1 MRAADAHRPGGLPG
15 SLERRHALLCC
26 QWTGL
31 AGLPGDCRDRQDAS
45 ANIADMQR
53 DLDKMRRRPFFF
65 PLVLPVLLFIAV
77 VAAAAWVFDARATTV
92 VFVVRHAETETG
104 ADPDPSLSVDGRERA
119 ARLARMLSQAQ
130 PVRGV
135 DAIFASEFRRTH
147 QTVTPLSE
155 TLALPVNLVPSA
167 TWNDLAKRITREHRG
182 EYVLVAGSANTVPQ
196 LVKALSDT
204 DVSLREDEYDAMF
217 IIFVPQISKTRVV
230 RVRY

>member
-1 MRAADAHRPGGLPG
+1 
-15 SLERRHALLCC
+15 
-26 QWTGL
+26 
-31 AGLPGDCRDRQDAS
+31 
-45 ANIADMQR
+45 MQR

-77 VAAAAWVFDARATTV
+77 VAAAAWLFDARATTV
-92 VFVVRHAETETG
+92 VFVIRHAETESG
-104 ADPDPSLSVDGRERA
+104 ADPDPNLSVDGRERA

-147 QTVTPLSE
+147 QTVSPLSE

-167 TWNDLAKRITREHRG
+167 TWSDLAKRITREHRG

-196 LVKALSDT
+196 LVKALSDAEVT
-204 DVSLREDEYDAMF
+204 LREDEYDAMF
-217 IIFVPQISKTRVV
+217 IVFVPQISKTKVV